1 MWYQRTQKLKM
12 IMIFK
17 TKFPL
22 RKLTTEL
29 NVLTFLVEK
38 YTRQRATGNVTKN
51 TYMPDI
57 LCVIEISAET
67 GKLIFRRSI

>member
-1 MWYQRTQKLKM
+1 
-12 IMIFK
+12 MIFK

-38 YTRQRATGNVTKN
+38 YTRQRAMGNVTKN

>member
-1 MWYQRTQKLKM
+1 
-12 IMIFK
+12 MIFK

-22 RKLTTEL
+22 SKLTTEL

-38 YTRQRATGNVTKN
+38 YTRQRAMGNVTKN